1 MVEEVKREKGNF
13 ITCYICGKRII
24 TGQSWDHDPKT
35 DKTGHFSCVY
45 KRST

>member
-1 MVEEVKREKGNF
+1 MEKKLKSVSSRYL
-13 ITCYICGKRII
+13 ICYICNKPIFAGE
-24 TGQSWDHDPKT
+24 SWSHDPKT